1 METST
6 AALLFSGLATM
17 IVIIV
22 AWILMMVVEWVW
34 LKPKKVEKWLRQQG
48 FSGNSYRF
56 LHGDMK
62 DMSAMRKQATAK
74 PISSADSH
82 HHHNIV
88 PRILPFNHHI
98 ITIYEYI
105 PIRPIV
111 FRTKTVNFSSDRYKE
126 DVICFQ
132 AFIGET
138 TASLLIWAMVLLCM
152 HPSWQALARKEVFQ
166 VFGKDKPKFDHL
178 NRLKLVTNILHETLR
193 LYSSVPVLTRS
204 TYKETKLGE
213 ASLPPGILVSLPIL
227 MVHYD
232 HEYWGD
238 DAEEFNPDRFSHG
251 VSKASSNNEVSF
263 FPFNYV
269 HAPTVDS
276 AFDQCC
282 TFLVVQ
288 TLVLLPEKMEK
299 AMGSNICTLMIDELV
314 VQAFKVKATTR
325 QGSKEFESFARV
337 LSDMLSTLKPWVP
350 RFQNVLSS
358 PVESENQL
366 GQSLPSKAASN
377 EEEKSEFGSPE
388 DLKEDTLVSPSPLVI
403 LIQTPRD
410 KSALKMSPP
419 KSCVLLEPIYESSY
433 RFNDKVRKS
442 TPYPVNCRGS
452 QFSESSGSEGSEDL
466 AFKYPELLGIRQAC
480 KSGIVKKELDAS
492 PDWSF
497 SPPKSCVLLELL
509 DEESS
514 ENAAVDRNL
523 PITSSVLNTLNEKEN
538 DVQTGCHQI
547 YTSCHPEPVRTN
559 LALIES
565 TPLCKEPESTFK
577 TGQRP
582 GENTLKKE
590 LWTRF
595 EAASTYG
602 IRYDA
607 SAHQKTAV
615 KKGFLDMLEEA
626 SCDEEDSVL
635 DGLR

>member
-1 METST
+1 MPRNETKPKSVRKPLRELSNNNNNNG
-6 AALLFSGLATM
+6 AGKLSKSVNANKKCSEEASDDCALDRLLLVQSDLSALL
-17 IVIIV
+17 
-22 AWILMMVVEWVW
+22 
-34 LKPKKVEKWLRQQG
+34 QQ
-48 FSGNSYRF
+48 
-56 LHGDMK
+56 
-62 DMSAMRKQATAK
+62 
-74 PISSADSH
+74 
-82 HHHNIV
+82 
-88 PRILPFNHHI
+88 
-98 ITIYEYI
+98 
-105 PIRPIV
+105 
-111 FRTKTVNFSSDRYKE
+111 
-126 DVICFQ
+126 
-132 AFIGET
+132 
-138 TASLLIWAMVLLCM
+138 
-152 HPSWQALARKEVFQ
+152 
-166 VFGKDKPKFDHL
+166 
-178 NRLKLVTNILHETLR
+178 
-193 LYSSVPVLTRS
+193 
-204 TYKETKLGE
+204 
-213 ASLPPGILVSLPIL
+213 
-227 MVHYD
+227 
-232 HEYWGD
+232 
-238 DAEEFNPDRFSHG
+238 
-251 VSKASSNNEVSF
+251 
-263 FPFNYV
+263 
-269 HAPTVDS
+269 
-276 AFDQCC
+276 
-282 TFLVVQ
+282 
-288 TLVLLPEKMEK
+288 
-299 AMGSNICTLMIDELV
+299 IDELV
-314 VQAFKVKATTR
+314 VQAFKVKATNR

-377 EEEKSEFGSPE
+377 GEEKSEFGSPE
-388 DLKEDTLVSPSPLVI
+388 ELKEDTLVSPSPLVSWRANCTVERGRQLFLLTPLPMSKAFSSRHHGASKSVFERI
-403 LIQTPRD
+403 NCNQTVELPPLLTIPGDANDDLLEGVAIQPTPSKPSDSIAVGTKNTLESSVVTSPLLSKRN

-419 KSCVLLEPIYESSY
+419 KSCVLLEPISESSH

-442 TPYPVNCRGS
+442 TPYPVGIQNCRGS

-480 KSGIVKKELDAS
+480 KSGIVKKGLDAS
-492 PDWSF
+492 PDWLF

-514 ENAAVDRNL
+514 ENAAVDCNL
-523 PITSSVLNTLNEKEN
+523 PITSGVLNTLNEKEN

-577 TGQRP
+577 MGQRP